1 MKKLKTKKCA
11 NSNCDES
18 FDIKNDTKKY
28 CCLPCKNQANYKYH
42 KEVYSWE
49 VKMLKARNKNI
60 QILEYCWKNKMF
72 TLQVTNEMPL
82 TRLKRLIEAQTELPA
97 DWQIIKFQKL
107 TQVDTWL
114 IGNDLTLQELG
125 ISSDCV
131 IRVHSFEEIQFKEW
145 TRHHTG
151 RDTWWFLKKYDGLFE
166 SKRAIE
172 AAHRSPTI

>member
-1 MKKLKTKKCA
+1 MKKFKTKKCA

-72 TLQVTNEMPL
+72 TLQ
-82 TRLKRLIEAQTELPA
+82 
-97 DWQIIKFQKL
+97 
-107 TQVDTWL
+107 
-114 IGNDLTLQELG
+114 
-125 ISSDCV
+125 
-131 IRVHSFEEIQFKEW
+131 EE
-145 TRHHTG
+145 
-151 RDTWWFLKKYDGLFE
+151 DLKKFKFDFMAGYMFTIIEKGTIIFRYGNIGLKLL
-166 SKRAIE
+166 SNNE
-172 AAHRSPTI
+172 AKLIDFKNYEL